1 MGSSQSSLITSE
13 ITDVSIS
20 SARSKNGPKT
30 KPTILVSSTTNT
42 VEENEENS
50 SVVSTTES
58 DDDDY
63 SSGEEENEMDEFF
76 AERKLILADA
86 KNLKKL
92 AIDYLLPEL
101 PVVVTEPNMF
111 GRNYFGRASAPT
123 EYDDDDNFLTTLSRV
138 REGCVVQD
146 MEDERKC
153 ILADAKNL
161 KKLAIDYL
169 HPELPVVVN
178 EPNMFG
184 RNYFGRASAPT
195 EYDDDDNFLTTL
207 SRVREGCVV
216 QDMEDERSAIMEDL
230 KRLKTTADWF
240 LHPGKPVVVSDAT
253 TCGRNYFT
261 RPSALQYDETDNF
274 LTTLSRVREGL
285 VVQDMEDERN
295 AIMEDLKQLKTT
307 AEWFLLPEKAVVV
320 SDTTVCGRNY
330 FTRPSAPHYD
340 DDDQEM
346 EDERNAIMEDL
357 KQLKTTAD
365 WFLHPEKPTVF
376 DATACGRNYFTRPSA
391 LQYDDDDDDQ
401 VMEDERNAIMEESRQ
416 LKTTAD
422 WFLHPEK
429 PIITD
434 GTSCGRNYFSRS
446 SAPGFDDANE
456 NERELIMEEMKEL
469 KTTATW
475 YLHPEKKVVVMD
487 SASCGRNYFTRAS
500 APKHIM
506 EEERELVLAESAEL
520 KKVADWYLHPEKK
533 IVVDPTAFG
542 RNFFTRPSV
551 QEEEGVDMEEERK
564 LVLAEAAELKKVAG
578 WYLHPEK
585 KVAVDSTASGRNFFT
600 RSSAQEEEGV
610 DMEEERK
617 LVLAEAVELKKV
629 ADWYLHPEKKIA
641 VDSTAFGRNFFTR
654 PSAPEE
660 EDDAMEE
667 ERERILTEAAELK
680 NVADW
685 YLHPEKNVVV
695 DATVFGRNFFTRPS
709 APEDD
714 CMDDERECILA
725 EAAELKKMANWCNNP
740 SQPVVSNGFATAR
753 NFFTRLSAPEE
764 EDDDMDDKRESIL
777 VEAAELKKM
786 ADWYHNPNQPVV
798 SNGFATG
805 RNYFTRPAAPEYDED
820 TEEEHE
826 RILADAMELKE
837 VAEWY
842 HDPSKPIK
850 TNIAVTRNYFTRP
863 SSLVQDTEYDEQR
876 TKILADALELKHL
889 AIDYLHPEKPVAS
902 SSINCVRNFFDR
914 PSAKGNHADYIHTEG
929 HANHPVDHMEEHY
942 VMHDDD
948 YLYDHHHHDDISHG
962 SFQSHGDHFDM
973 DEDVFHGFR
982 ESINAFRDSVTS
994 VHDQHIPIIKE
1005 EGDGKEGNLSR
1016 SPSSIMMAFDE
1027 QVM

>member
-1 MGSSQSSLITSE
+1 M
-13 ITDVSIS
+13 
-20 SARSKNGPKT
+20 N
-30 KPTILVSSTTNT
+30 
-42 VEENEENS
+42 
-50 SVVSTTES
+50 
-58 DDDDY
+58 
-63 SSGEEENEMDEFF
+63 
-76 AERKLILADA
+76 
-86 KNLKKL
+86 
-92 AIDYLLPEL
+92 
-101 PVVVTEPNMF
+101 
-111 GRNYFGRASAPT
+111 
-123 EYDDDDNFLTTLSRV
+123 
-138 REGCVVQD
+138 
-146 MEDERKC
+146 
-153 ILADAKNL
+153 
-161 KKLAIDYL
+161 
-169 HPELPVVVN
+169 
-178 EPNMFG
+178 
-184 RNYFGRASAPT
+184 
-195 EYDDDDNFLTTL
+195 
-207 SRVREGCVV
+207 
-216 QDMEDERSAIMEDL
+216 
-230 KRLKTTADWF
+230 
-240 LHPGKPVVVSDAT
+240 
-253 TCGRNYFT
+253 
-261 RPSALQYDETDNF
+261 
-274 LTTLSRVREGL
+274 
-285 VVQDMEDERN
+285 
-295 AIMEDLKQLKTT
+295 
-307 AEWFLLPEKAVVV
+307 
-320 SDTTVCGRNY
+320 
-330 FTRPSAPHYD
+330 
-340 DDDQEM
+340 
-346 EDERNAIMEDL
+346 
-357 KQLKTTAD
+357 
-365 WFLHPEKPTVF
+365 
-376 DATACGRNYFTRPSA
+376 
-391 LQYDDDDDDQ
+391 
-401 VMEDERNAIMEESRQ
+401 
-416 LKTTAD
+416 
-422 WFLHPEK
+422 
-429 PIITD
+429 
-434 GTSCGRNYFSRS
+434 
-446 SAPGFDDANE
+446 
-456 NERELIMEEMKEL
+456 
-469 KTTATW
+469 
-475 YLHPEKKVVVMD
+475 

-542 RNFFTRPSV
+542 LNFFTRTSV

-585 KVAVDSTASGRNFFT
+585 KVAV
-600 RSSAQEEEGV
+600 
-610 DMEEERK
+610 
-617 LVLAEAVELKKV
+617 
-629 ADWYLHPEKKIA
+629 
-641 VDSTAFGRNFFTR
+641 
-654 PSAPEE
+654 
-660 EDDAMEE
+660 
-667 ERERILTEAAELK
+667 ELK

-695 DATVFGRNFFTRPS
+695 DAAVFGRNFFTRAS

-942 VMHDDD
+942 V
-948 YLYDHHHHDDISHG
+948 
-962 SFQSHGDHFDM
+962 
-973 DEDVFHGFR
+973 
-982 ESINAFRDSVTS
+982 
-994 VHDQHIPIIKE
+994 
-1005 EGDGKEGNLSR
+1005 
-1016 SPSSIMMAFDE
+1016 
-1027 QVM
+1027 

>member
-1 MGSSQSSLITSE
+1 MGSSQSSLTTSE
-13 ITDVSIS
+13 ITDVSV

-30 KPTILVSSTTNT
+30 KPTILVSPTTNT
-42 VEENEENS
+42 VEEDDEIS

-63 SSGEEENEMDEFF
+63 SSDEEEDEVDEFF
-76 AERKLILADA
+76 AERKRILADA

-92 AIDYLLPEL
+92 AIDYLHPEL

-123 EYDDDDNFLTTLSRV
+123 ECDDDENFLTTLSRV
-138 REGCVVQD
+138 REGFVVKD
-146 MEDERKC
+146 MEDERKS

-169 HPELPVVVN
+169 HPELPVVVT
-178 EPNMFG
+178 EPSLFG
-184 RNYFGRASAPT
+184 RNYFGRASAPA
-195 EYDDDDNFLTTL
+195 EYDDDENFLTTLSRVREGCVVQDMEDERSAIMEDLEQLKTTAEWFLHPGKPVVVSDATACGRNYFTRSSAPQYDDDENFLTTL

-230 KRLKTTADWF
+230 KQLKTTAEWF
-240 LHPGKPVVVSDAT
+240 LLPEKLVVVSDAT
-253 TCGRNYFT
+253 ACGRNYFT
-261 RPSALQYDETDNF
+261 RPSAPQYDDTDNF

-295 AIMEDLKQLKTT
+295 AIMEDLKRLKTT
-307 AEWFLLPEKAVVV
+307 AEWFLNPEQSV
-320 SDTTVCGRNY
+320 
-330 FTRPSAPHYD
+330 
-340 DDDQEM
+340 
-346 EDERNAIMEDL
+346 
-357 KQLKTTAD
+357 
-365 WFLHPEKPTVF
+365 VF

-391 LQYDDDDDDQ
+391 PLFEDDDQ
-401 VMEDERNAIMEESRQ
+401 DMEDERNTIMGDLTQ

-429 PIITD
+429 PIVTD
-434 GTSCGRNYFSRS
+434 GISCGRNYFTRS

-456 NERELIMEEMKEL
+456 EERELIMEEMKEL

-475 YLHPEKKVVVMD
+475 YLHPEKKVIVVVD
-487 SASCGRNYFTRAS
+487 STACGRNYFTRGS
-500 APKHIM
+500 ALEYKM
-506 EEERELVLAESAEL
+506 EEERE
-520 KKVADWYLHPEKK
+520 
-533 IVVDPTAFG
+533 
-542 RNFFTRPSV
+542 
-551 QEEEGVDMEEERK
+551 

-585 KVAVDSTASGRNFFT
+585 QIFVDST
-600 RSSAQEEEGV
+600 
-610 DMEEERK
+610 D
-617 LVLAEAVELKKV
+617 
-629 ADWYLHPEKKIA
+629 
-641 VDSTAFGRNFFTR
+641 FGRNFFTR

-660 EDDAMEE
+660 EGDEMED
-667 ERERILTEAAELK
+667 ERERVLAESAELK
-680 NVADW
+680 KVAGWYLHPEKKIVVDSTVFGRNYFTRLSAPEEEGDYFEKERERVLADSAKLKKIADW
-685 YLHPEKNVVV
+685 YLHPEKKIVV
-695 DATVFGRNFFTRPS
+695 DSAAFGRNYFTRLS

-714 CMDDERECILA
+714 FMDDEREGILA
-725 EAAELKKMANWCNNP
+725 EAAEFKKMADWCINP
-740 SQPVVSNGFATAR
+740 NQPVVSNGFATAR

-764 EDDDMDDKRESIL
+764 EDDDMYDEREGIL
-777 VEAAELKKM
+777 AEAAELKKM
-786 ADWYHNPNQPVV
+786 ADWYHNPNQPVD
-798 SNGFATG
+798 SDGFATG

-820 TEEEHE
+820 AKEEHE
-826 RILADAMELKE
+826 CILADAKELKE

-842 HDPSKPIK
+842 HDPTKPIK
-850 TNIAVTRNYFTRP
+850 SNIAVTRNYFTRP
-863 SSLVQDTEYDEQR
+863 SAFVQDTEDDEQR
-876 TKILADALELKHL
+876 DKVLADALELKKL

-902 SSINCVRNFFDR
+902 SSINCVRNYFDR

-948 YLYDHHHHDDISHG
+948 YLYDHHHDDISHG

-1027 QVM
+1027 PVM

>member
-1 MGSSQSSLITSE
+1 MG
-13 ITDVSIS
+13 
-20 SARSKNGPKT
+20 
-30 KPTILVSSTTNT
+30 
-42 VEENEENS
+42 
-50 SVVSTTES
+50 
-58 DDDDY
+58 
-63 SSGEEENEMDEFF
+63 
-76 AERKLILADA
+76 
-86 KNLKKL
+86 
-92 AIDYLLPEL
+92 
-101 PVVVTEPNMF
+101 
-111 GRNYFGRASAPT
+111 
-123 EYDDDDNFLTTLSRV
+123 
-138 REGCVVQD
+138 
-146 MEDERKC
+146 
-153 ILADAKNL
+153 
-161 KKLAIDYL
+161 
-169 HPELPVVVN
+169 
-178 EPNMFG
+178 
-184 RNYFGRASAPT
+184 
-195 EYDDDDNFLTTL
+195 
-207 SRVREGCVV
+207 
-216 QDMEDERSAIMEDL
+216 EDL

-261 RPSALQYDETDNF
+261 RPSAPQYDETDNF

-307 AEWFLLPEKAVVV
+307 AEWFLLPDKAVVV
-320 SDTTVCGRNY
+320 SNT
-330 FTRPSAPHYD
+330 
-340 DDDQEM
+340 
-346 EDERNAIMEDL
+346 
-357 KQLKTTAD
+357 
-365 WFLHPEKPTVF
+365 
-376 DATACGRNYFTRPSA
+376 TACGRNYFTRPSA

-475 YLHPEKKVVVMD
+475 YLHPEKKVVVMN

-533 IVVDPTAFG
+533 V
-542 RNFFTRPSV
+542 
-551 QEEEGVDMEEERK
+551 
-564 LVLAEAAELKKVAG
+564 
-578 WYLHPEK
+578 
-585 KVAVDSTASGRNFFT
+585 
-600 RSSAQEEEGV
+600 
-610 DMEEERK
+610 
-617 LVLAEAVELKKV
+617 
-629 ADWYLHPEKKIA
+629 A

-654 PSAPEE
+654 SSAQEE

-667 ERERILTEAAELK
+667 ERERILAEAVELK
-680 NVADW
+680 KVADW

-709 APEDD
+709 APEDN
-714 CMDDERECILA
+714 C
-725 EAAELKKMANWCNNP
+725 
-740 SQPVVSNGFATAR
+740 
-753 NFFTRLSAPEE
+753 
-764 EDDDMDDKRESIL
+764 MDDKRESIL
-777 VEAAELKKM
+777 VEATELKKM

-826 RILADAMELKE
+826 RILADAKELKE

-842 HDPSKPIK
+842 HDPSNPLK

-902 SSINCVRNFFDR
+902 SSINCVRNFFDQ

-1005 EGDGKEGNLSR
+1005 EGQQSVIPLTVWSSMTEEQRHELLTKIKNQFVHEVFRQFGNGQYDQSIKQAQKEYWKRRLVDSNFDNGNGNMKDDDDDDESTNIRLSKDDFLLVWKEARKLLKKDYTFENAVKGYNRGKAE
-1016 SPSSIMMAFDE
+1016 E
-1027 QVM
+1027 